1 MQVKRMNWFQ
11 KRPVYKIMEARRE
24 RHRTSIETFQAN
36 MAAAASTFAAAQT
49 SLSSGLA
56 EIAAQLVIQRSQTQL
71 QAKIKS
77 DLDTAV

>member
-1 MQVKRMNWFQ
+1 
-11 KRPVYKIMEARRE
+11 
-24 RHRTSIETFQAN
+24 